1 MEKSDTSLL
10 PTKLR
15 GVAALLRNG
24 QSVAAPTLDQLLLEA
39 AARLELPE
47 DCLRAVGDASF
58 NRLSVMLAEVG
69 DKPRYPEG
77 TPEYAA
83 YKAALTD
90 ELDKWKRR
98 EAPYDWPNGLHL
110 SECAISIGGLSRICT
125 CKGSWPD

>member
-1 MEKSDTSLL
+1 MERIRVSDLTER
-10 PTKLR
+10 LR
-15 GVAALLRNG
+15 AMAVAQGAYYALGR
-24 QSVAAPTLDQLLLEA
+24 LLLEA
-39 AARLELPE
+39 ADRIELLD

-98 EAPYDWPNGLHL
+98 EAPYD
-110 SECAISIGGLSRICT
+110 R
-125 CKGSWPD
+125 PD